1 MYKRQPLAGANTLRC
16 GWGYRCCFLLSG
28 LRVLLG
34 ARRTKWRA
42 ARINIGVGA
51 DREKEIWCPQFSYR
65 SIFMYVFFYWP
76 KILGRHV
83 SSTGGR
89 DDTFSGKKKENL
101 TDWPW
106 MMTSII
112 LVFLSECLR
121 SSFFRHTLHCTLP
134 KKSIELSILL

>member
-1 MYKRQPLAGANTLRC
+1 MRERICASRWREHASMWMGIPLLLFAFGAQGVTRGEAYEVESGKDKYWC
-16 GWGYRCCFLLSG
+16 GCGSRERDLVPTVFLS
-28 LRVLLG
+28 VNFFV
-34 ARRTKWRA
+34 W
-42 ARINIGVGA
+42 
-51 DREKEIWCPQFSYR
+51 
-65 SIFMYVFFYWP
+65 IFFCWP

-134 KKSIELSILL
+134 KQA